1 MIWTYRNKVIFDN
14 ETADIQQAI
23 SSTSYFMIEWRI
35 ELDEYIHIS
44 PTTTETAGNQ
54 SICRSQN
61 WQAIII
67 VDTKKRLREANWNG
81 GAFVIKN
88 RLGQSIRKGC
98 YSWLSSNDE
107 HNLLSTIREALYE
120 AWKQGF
126 REVIPFLQSNYGV
139 KLIQTHRL
147 TSMKNIPVMEDI
159 ATLQKMIKYIHVQVA
174 PQLVLQE
181 VQGLVDMATVCFT
194 RLAWT

>member
-1 MIWTYRNKVIFDN
+1 MT
-14 ETADIQQAI
+14 
-23 SSTSYFMIEWRI
+23 EWRI

-67 VDTKKRLREANWNG
+67 VDTKKRSREANWNE
-81 GAFVIKN
+81 GAFLIKN
-88 RLGQSIRKGC
+88 HLGQSIHKGC

-107 HNLLSTIREALYE
+107 HNLLSPIIEVLYE

-126 REVIPFLQSNYGV
+126 REVILFLQSNYGV
-139 KLIQTHRL
+139 KLIQTHQL
-147 TSMKNIPVMEDI
+147 TSMKNILVMEDI
-159 ATLQKMIKYIHVQVA
+159 ATLQKIIKHIHVQVA

-181 VQGLVDMATVCFT
+181 VQGLVDMVTVCFT